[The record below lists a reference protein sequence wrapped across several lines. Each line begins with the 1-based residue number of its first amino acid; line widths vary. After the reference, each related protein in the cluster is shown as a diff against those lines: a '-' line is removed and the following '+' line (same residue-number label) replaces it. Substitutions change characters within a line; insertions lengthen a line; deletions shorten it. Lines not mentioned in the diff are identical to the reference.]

1 MLLGLPLDMEIPRT
15 NASAVPQFLM
25 DVYNCW
31 TNLGA
36 NNADRASC
44 LPISD
49 RAAKNLEDINVV
61 RGVKGTALSTSSE
74 GVFSH
79 SPHRLPASITYH
91 FNVSKR
97 RVKEDVRYAYVRIP
111 KQALPQKTI
120 ERVKEQC
127 SGPFSLQLL
136 MRVHSN
142 ETDTTPRN
150 VFTLLSSAQLTLDG
164 IGQSIQVEFSNI
176 THQFTQWQK
185 EDMAPTRWDVVEV
198 RLIIGGSDSCY
209 NTLTPED
216 LGFRLDT
223 NAHIVV
229 FAKSDDSEEAL
240 IKAGLAEL
248 AAEATASR
256 QRRNAEDSGSMQ
268 GSDTADQTVSG
279 RPNLTH
285 LTNHTEFNA
294 STYHLRSCRRYSH
307 TISFAELGWGDYI
320 FLPETYEANF
330 CAGSC
335 EYPLTTNHNT
345 TKHSYI
351 QSLAAKLNPDLVPP
365 PCCTPHTLS
374 SVNVIYATESE
385 NFVAH
390 EWHEM
395 RAEVCGCK

>member
-1 MLLGLPLDMEIPRT
+1 M
-15 NASAVPQFLM
+15 
-25 DVYNCW
+25 
-31 TNLGA
+31 
-36 NNADRASC
+36 
-44 LPISD
+44 
-49 RAAKNLEDINVV
+49 
-61 RGVKGTALSTSSE
+61 
-74 GVFSH
+74 
-79 SPHRLPASITYH
+79 
-91 FNVSKR
+91 SKR
-97 RVKEDVRYAYVRIP
+97 RVKEDVRYAYIRIP

-136 MRVHSN
+136 TRVHSN

-150 VFTLLSSAQLTLDG
+150 VFTLLSSAQLTLD
-164 IGQSIQVEFSNI
+164 SISRSLQVEFSNI

-185 EDMAPTRWDVVEV
+185 EDMASTRWDVVEV

-256 QRRNAEDSGSMQ
+256 QRRNAEDSGS
-268 GSDTADQTVSG
+268 DDQTVAG
-279 RPNLTH
+279 RSNLTH

-307 TISFAELGWGDYI
+307 TVSK
-320 FLPETYEANF
+320 
-330 CAGSC
+330 
-335 EYPLTTNHNT
+335 PL
-345 TKHSYI
+345 
-351 QSLAAKLNPDLVPP
+351 QLLV
-365 PCCTPHTLS
+365 
-374 SVNVIYATESE
+374 
-385 NFVAH
+385 
-390 EWHEM
+390 
-395 RAEVCGCK
+395 

>member
-1 MLLGLPLDMEIPRT
+1 
-15 NASAVPQFLM
+15 
-25 DVYNCW
+25 
-31 TNLGA
+31 
-36 NNADRASC
+36 
-44 LPISD
+44 
-49 RAAKNLEDINVV
+49 
-61 RGVKGTALSTSSE
+61 
-74 GVFSH
+74 
-79 SPHRLPASITYH
+79 
-91 FNVSKR
+91 
-97 RVKEDVRYAYVRIP
+97 
-111 KQALPQKTI
+111 
-120 ERVKEQC
+120 
-127 SGPFSLQLL
+127 

-164 IGQSIQVEFSNI
+164 IGRSIQVEFSNI

-307 TISFAELGWGDYI
+307 TVSKSLLLYI
-320 FLPETYEANF
+320 
-330 CAGSC
+330 
-335 EYPLTTNHNT
+335 
-345 TKHSYI
+345 
-351 QSLAAKLNPDLVPP
+351 
-365 PCCTPHTLS
+365 
-374 SVNVIYATESE
+374 
-385 NFVAH
+385 
-390 EWHEM
+390 
-395 RAEVCGCK
+395 